1 MRGAADGLVQDVI
14 AGGPRCNEH
23 GEPVLISMQDS
34 KGGSQLTP
42 PGRVSRSGRC
52 FRKDGQQETGRIDD
66 LECSALP
73 LGVLR
78 L

>member
-1 MRGAADGLVQDVI
+1 VRGAAASFVQDVI
-14 AGGPRCNEH
+14 AGGLRSEH
-23 GEPVLISMQDS
+23 GESVLISMQDS
-34 KGGSQLTP
+34 KGGGQLTP
-42 PGRVSRSGRC
+42 PGRVPRSGRC
-52 FRKDGQQETGRIDD
+52 FRKDGQQETGWIDD